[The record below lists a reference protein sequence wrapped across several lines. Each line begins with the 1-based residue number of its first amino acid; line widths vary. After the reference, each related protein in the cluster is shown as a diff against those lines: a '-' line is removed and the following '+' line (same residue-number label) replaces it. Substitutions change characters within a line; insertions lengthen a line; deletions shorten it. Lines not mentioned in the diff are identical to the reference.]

1 MDHRAD
7 DIRRDIEGTRAAM
20 AEKVGMVA
28 GRAQE
33 TMEAVKSTADRA
45 REGFKQVKETVEG
58 AKSAVNTVVDS
69 IKLTVEGAVERVN
82 TTADLLHQA
91 QHNPWAMLGGAI
103 LLGYTLGSLAGNA
116 SSAPGRMPGRS
127 RPKNVSAHAGHVL
140 SETYERVGVY
150 PTAVVP
156 CSTCGQ
162 MVRQADMAG
171 HSVLCTG

>member
-1 MDHRAD
+1 MDYKTD

-28 GRAQE
+28 ERAQE

-45 REGFKQVKETVEG
+45 REGFKQVQETVEG

-69 IKLTVEGAVERVN
+69 IKLTVEGTVERVN

-91 QHNPWAMLGGAI
+91 RHNPWTMLGGAI
-103 LLGYTLGSLAGNA
+103 LLGYMFGSLARNA
-116 SSAPGRMPGRS
+116 SSAPGRMYDRS
-127 RPKNVSAHAGHVL
+127 RPNNVSTHDGHML
-140 SETYERVGVY
+140 SETYEHASAY
-150 PTAVVP
+150 PTAVMQ

-171 HSVLCTG
+171 HSALCTG